1 MHQLV
6 VIRGISYL
14 KFSPSENLRFSYL
27 HTFRVCKLS
36 EAGVRISLLVL
47 SPSLRRCHWSLVT
60 CVPVSVSA
68 YVVSCVRGLELG
80 KWSEARTADRGGGLR
95 GEETPRDQVNTEA
108 SHSQPEAREDT
119 TSQPEDGA

>member
-1 MHQLV
+1 M
-6 VIRGISYL
+6 
-14 KFSPSENLRFSYL
+14 
-27 HTFRVCKLS
+27 S

-80 KWSEARTADRGGGLR
+80 KWSEARTADREAG
-95 GEETPRDQVNTEA
+95 GEERRHLGTRSILRPATASQRPERTQPANQRPGPELRDQ
-108 SHSQPEAREDT
+108 
-119 TSQPEDGA
+119 